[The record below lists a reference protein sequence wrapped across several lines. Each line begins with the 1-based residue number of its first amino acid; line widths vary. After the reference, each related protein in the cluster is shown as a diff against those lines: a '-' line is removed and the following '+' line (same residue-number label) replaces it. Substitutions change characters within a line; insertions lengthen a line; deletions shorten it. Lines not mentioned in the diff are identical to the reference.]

1 MDFSSPSRALLSL
14 ERRRPVLPDDILA
27 VTKPMLAA
35 YNSQLGSGSSSTA
48 ENQEQLPL
56 LEYLRGIRA
65 LLTKPDL
72 RWEALA
78 VGLYCGTGL
87 LEAQSPAAAVT
98 TNTAVVATTNNN
110 TGSSREGTTVY
121 MDGPRVPSAV
131 PGASANHSN
140 NATTAMI
147 LPQDDIQALVTT
159 LHETSLAHLEHT
171 EPRIRTLVAKAVGAH
186 AAYYKYLVTTTT
198 TTTTTTTNA
207 DEKDVVAVLLK
218 DQCTVLYE
226 RVTTSITEHMQT
238 GRTHNDTSNNIISD
252 PSSAVQPAGQTSNKT
267 ASNAPKEEV
276 LDDTTGWRALETN
289 WQCLACL
296 VQPLGKLYFDMFP
309 LMEENDDNTTAKP
322 LLEQCRSS
330 AMEHVNRHVRAAALL
345 VLEQWIRAA
354 ASMDATATGEAP
366 RPVHAALC
374 ATVTQ
379 VLKDGLADNW
389 SQVRMAAS
397 VLCRVF
403 FKEYL
408 AVHPAENSGP
418 MYAILIPRMA
428 LNRFYL
434 AQGVKLYS
442 HDTWRQVFSE
452 NGLDL
457 VAQNVGPVCRYYVKM
472 CDANN
477 HVVREGACQ
486 AVAELAVKLSKHDPE
501 ALQPYVSM
509 LLQAL
514 LMCFHDE
521 SWPVRDEACLAC
533 GIFCKAYPEECREE
547 LQTLWERWTEQLTDQ
562 IWSVREDAAAA
573 LGDAMQAYGKEM
585 HERCIDLVKKLL
597 PSAKDQPAMSME
609 EYKQKQNDIE
619 SHTDAQL
626 YSCGSLA
633 PKLGKKSGAG
643 RIGCG
648 NCGVTRPKA
657 PWEATDG
664 CVYLLRELVVLGCGE
679 ENEKH
684 PELTM
689 TDELLLPLLTE
700 LADVCRVQHFPQGDD
715 LRATLWRQLPGM
727 AHALGK
733 QRFKRTY
740 LTIFTD
746 LLISNMERS
755 TASALSKHAA
765 GQCAEELA
773 QLVGYSIFRGRL
785 DDYQQETFDKAMRDR
800 QHNAP
805 KGPMDGGGFSPF
817 GPPGMLDPYLMP
829 PGGGRGSP
837 KSTMATGL

>member
-14 ERRRPVLPDDILA
+14 ERRRPALPDDILA
-27 VTKPMLAA
+27 LSKPMFAA
-35 YNSQLGSGSSSTA
+35 YSKLSSNSSTTA
-48 ENQEQLPL
+48 NGEELQQH
-56 LEYLRGIRA
+56 YLNGIHA

-87 LEAQSPAAAVT
+87 LEAQSPPATVST
-98 TNTAVVATTNNN
+98 TTPTN
-110 TGSSREGTTVY
+110 TGSSEEGTTVY

-131 PGASANHSN
+131 ISSGAVPSATTVAN
-140 NATTAMI
+140 NAAMI
-147 LPQDDIQALVTT
+147 LKREEIMRLVTT
-159 LHETSLAHLEHT
+159 LHDTSLTHLEHA

-186 AAYYKYLVTTTT
+186 AAYYKYLVT
-198 TTTTTTTNA
+198 NA
-207 DEKDVVAVLLK
+207 YEFETDIALLK
-218 DQCTVLYE
+218 DQCTVLHE

-238 GRTHNDTSNNIISD
+238 GRSEVVPANGDGE
-252 PSSAVQPAGQTSNKT
+252 VQPAGQTSNKT
-267 ASNAPKEEV
+267 ESNAPKAEV

-289 WQCLACL
+289 WQSLACL

-309 LMEENDDNTTAKP
+309 LMEEGNTGTPKP

-354 ASMDATATGEAP
+354 ASMEPTADGETQNP
-366 RPVHAALC
+366 LHAALC
-374 ATVTQ
+374 TTVTQ

-408 AVHPAENSGP
+408 SVHPAENPKP

-452 NGLDL
+452 NGLEL

-486 AVAELAVKLSKHDPE
+486 AVAELAVKLSQHHPE

-609 EYKQKQNDIE
+609 EYKEKQNDIE

-664 CVYLLRELVVLGCGE
+664 CVYLLRELVMLGCGE
-679 ENEKH
+679 ESEKH

-689 TDELLLPLLTE
+689 TDEQLLPLLTE

-733 QRFKRTY
+733 QRFKRMY

-785 DDYQQETFDKAMRDR
+785 DDYQQEIFDNAMRDR

-837 KSTMATGL
+837 KSTMATGLQS